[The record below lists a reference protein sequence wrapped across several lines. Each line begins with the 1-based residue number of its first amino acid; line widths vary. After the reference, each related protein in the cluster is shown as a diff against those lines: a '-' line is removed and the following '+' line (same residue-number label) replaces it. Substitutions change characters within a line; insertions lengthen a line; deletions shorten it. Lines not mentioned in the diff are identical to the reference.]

1 MPVSNFE
8 RRLGSKIKDDKKS
21 FFAYARC
28 RAKTKIRVGPLVS
41 PDGKEIKDL
50 KQVAEKFNDQ
60 FSSVFTAENVT
71 DIPVPTNI
79 FTGND
84 GDRLRDIIFTEEEVL
99 KRLLRL
105 WEDKS
110 PGVDEMS
117 SRLLKAVCH
126 EITVPVTLLFN
137 LSMSECKVPND
148 WKLANVTP
156 IYKQGS
162 RNSPENYRP
171 ISLTCHLSKI
181 MESIVRDV
189 ITQHLNKFNLI
200 NGSQYGFRRGR
211 SCVTNLLAFLDK
223 VTSYRDDKESV
234 DNIIFLDFAKAFD
247 KVPHSRLMSKIISH
261 GIDGRVARWIGDWL

>member
-1 MPVSNFE
+1 M
-8 RRLGSKIKDDKKS
+8 
-21 FFAYARC
+21 
-28 RAKTKIRVGPLVS
+28 
-41 PDGKEIKDL
+41 
-50 KQVAEKFNDQ
+50 
-60 FSSVFTAENVT
+60 
-71 DIPVPTNI
+71 
-79 FTGND
+79 
-84 GDRLRDIIFTEEEVL
+84 L

-105 WEDKS
+105 REGKS

-189 ITQHLNKFNLI
+189 ITQHPNKFNLI
-200 NGSQYGFRRGR
+200 NSSLHGFRRGR
-211 SCVTNLLAFLDK
+211 SCVTNLLAKLDK
-223 VTSYRDDKESV
+223 VT
-234 DNIIFLDFAKAFD
+234 
-247 KVPHSRLMSKIISH
+247 
-261 GIDGRVARWIGDWL
+261 